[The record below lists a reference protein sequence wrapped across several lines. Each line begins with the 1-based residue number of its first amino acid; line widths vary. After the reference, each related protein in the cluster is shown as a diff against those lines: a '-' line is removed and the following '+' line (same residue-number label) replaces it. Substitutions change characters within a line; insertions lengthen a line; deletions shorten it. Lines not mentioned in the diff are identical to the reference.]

1 MYDIDIYYKKSEH
14 NNMIYSIDMLRLKT
28 DMTYNDFRELEFL
41 INTFYKDNIKK
52 FWTSDRVQC
61 FHYNYVLSFNDN
73 SFWFGF
79 LHNSEELCASRDDIT
94 YNFTIEFNPNKL
106 RNNFLIDKILTKFGN
121 WHLKSYDLAIDIP
134 INILDIV
141 YDIQSK
147 RKVHTFS
154 YGKDNITYEIGS
166 GQGRVKIYNKKIES
180 DLNIVG
186 HLTRVEVSVDCED
199 FPISNIKRYDFDI
212 GLFPLLYLNQY
223 LFSFSD
229 LTTGDKTALAILY
242 AVQHGYPIKDLSRR
256 YKEKISQLL
265 TGGSAIKFDKK
276 TSTTCLQQTIYSYFV
291 KRESR
296 QVIF

>member
-1 MYDIDIYYKKSEH
+1 MYDLDIYYKKFEH
-14 NNMIYSIDMLRLKT
+14 NNMIYSIDMFRLKT
-28 DMTYNDFRELEFL
+28 DITYNDFKELEFL
-41 INTFYKDNIKK
+41 INSFYKDKVKK

-61 FHYNYVLSFNDN
+61 FHYNYVLNFNDN
-73 SFWFGF
+73 SFWIGF
-79 LHNSEELCASRDDIT
+79 LHNSEELCASREDIK

-106 RNNFLIDKILTKFGN
+106 RGNFLIDKILTKFGN
-121 WHLKSYDLAIDIP
+121 WYIKSYDLAIDIP
-134 INILDIV
+134 INILDIA

-166 GQGRVKIYNKKIES
+166 GQGRVKIYNKKIVS

-186 HLTRVEVSVDCED
+186 HLTRVEISVDCED
-199 FPISNIKRYDFDI
+199 FPISNIQRYNFDV

-265 TGGSAIKFDKK
+265 TGGSAIKFDRK
-276 TSTTCLQQTIYSYFV
+276 TATICLQQVVYGYFV
-291 KRESR
+291 KRGSR

>member
-28 DMTYNDFRELEFL
+28 DITYNDFRELEFL
-41 INTFYKDNIKK
+41 INTFYKDSIKK

-180 DLNIVG
+180 DLNILG
-186 HLTRVEVSVDCED
+186 HLTRVEISVDCED
-199 FPISNIKRYDFDI
+199 FPISNIKRYDFDV

-242 AVQHGYPIKDLSRR
+242 AVQHGYPIKDLTRTFKNR
-256 YKEKISQLL
+256 ISKLL

-291 KRESR
+291 KRGSR

>member
-121 WHLKSYDLAIDIP
+121 WHLKSYDLVIDIP

-180 DLNIVG
+180 NLNIVG

>member
-1 MYDIDIYYKKSEH
+1 MYDLDIYYKKFEH
-14 NNMIYSIDMLRLKT
+14 NNMIYSIDMFRLKT
-28 DMTYNDFRELEFL
+28 DITYNDFRELEFL
-41 INTFYKDNIKK
+41 INSFYKDKVKK

-61 FHYNYVLSFNDN
+61 FHYNYVLNFNDN
-73 SFWFGF
+73 SFWIGF
-79 LHNSEELCASRDDIT
+79 LHNSEELCASHEDIK

-106 RNNFLIDKILTKFGN
+106 RGNFLIDKILTKFGN
-121 WHLKSYDLAIDIP
+121 WYIKSYDLAIDIP

-199 FPISNIKRYDFDI
+199 FPISNIQRYNFDV

-265 TGGSAIKFDKK
+265 TGGSAIKFDRK
-276 TSTTCLQQTIYSYFV
+276 TATICLQQVVYGYFV
-291 KRESR
+291 KRGSR